1 MRRGCNRKEYN
12 GVYGVTAVTHAASG
26 DVGKGHPMNIITD
39 GHTLVLQG
47 SFDVRSTWAVREAI
61 YERLAADDDDVVVDM
76 TDVTTID
83 ATALRVLAV
92 ATRAAWLSGHHLTV
106 RNPGPAV
113 RRMAHL
119 TRLAHAI
126 EVERVAATA

>member
-1 MRRGCNRKEYN
+1 MDIVFVPE
-12 GVYGVTAVTHAASG
+12 
-26 DVGKGHPMNIITD
+26 
-39 GHTLVLQG
+39 GHTLVLHG
-47 SFDVRSTWAVREAI
+47 DFDVRSTWEVRNAI
-61 YERLAADDDDVVVDM
+61 YEHIDAVDDDLVIDM
-76 TDVTTID
+76 SGVTTID
-83 ATALRVLAV
+83 ATALRLLAV
-92 ATRAAWLSGHHLTV
+92 ATRHAWLSGHHLTV

>member
-1 MRRGCNRKEYN
+1 M
-12 GVYGVTAVTHAASG
+12 
-26 DVGKGHPMNIITD
+26 DIILD
-39 GHTLVLQG
+39 GHTVVLHG
-47 SFDVRSTWAVREAI
+47 AFDVRSTWEVRNAI
-61 YERLAADDDDVVVDM
+61 YECFAAHDDDVVIDM
-76 TDVTTID
+76 TDVSTID
-83 ATALRVLAV
+83 ATALRLLAV
-92 ATRAAWLSGHHLTV
+92 ATRHAWLTGHHLTV

>member
-1 MRRGCNRKEYN
+1 M
-12 GVYGVTAVTHAASG
+12 
-26 DVGKGHPMNIITD
+26 DIISD
-39 GHTLVLQG
+39 GPTLVLHG
-47 SFDVRSTWAVREAI
+47 DFDVRSTWEVRAAI
-61 YERLAADDDDVVVDM
+61 YERLNSYDDDVILDM
-76 TDVTTID
+76 TDVATID
-83 ATALRVLAV
+83 ATALRLLAV
-92 ATRAAWLSGHHLTV
+92 ATRYAWLTGHHLTV

>member
-1 MRRGCNRKEYN
+1 ME
-12 GVYGVTAVTHAASG
+12 
-26 DVGKGHPMNIITD
+26 ITRD
-39 GHTLVLQG
+39 GSTLVLHG
-47 SFDVRSTWAVREAI
+47 AFDVRSTGEVRHAI
-61 YERLAADDDDVVVDM
+61 YDCLAAGDDDVVVDM
-76 TDVTTID
+76 SDVSTID
-83 ATALRVLAV
+83 ATALRLLAV
-92 ATRAAWLSGHHLTV
+92 ATRHAWLSGHHLTV

>member
-1 MRRGCNRKEYN
+1 
-12 GVYGVTAVTHAASG
+12 
-26 DVGKGHPMNIITD
+26 MNIFTD

-47 SFDVRSTWAVREAI
+47 AFDVRSTWEVRDAI
-61 YERLAADDDDVVVDM
+61 YERLDGPDDDVVIDM

-83 ATALRVLAV
+83 ATALRLLAV

>member
-1 MRRGCNRKEYN
+1 M
-12 GVYGVTAVTHAASG
+12 
-26 DVGKGHPMNIITD
+26 DIISD
-39 GHTLVLQG
+39 GPTLVLHG
-47 SFDVRSTWAVREAI
+47 AFDVRSTWEVRAAI
-61 YERLAADDDDVVVDM
+61 YERLDGTEEDLVIDM

-83 ATALRVLAV
+83 ATALRLLAV
-92 ATRAAWLSGHHLTV
+92 ATRHAWLTGHHLTI

-113 RRMAHL
+113 RRMTHL

>member
-1 MRRGCNRKEYN
+1 MDI
-12 GVYGVTAVTHAASG
+12 VS
-26 DVGKGHPMNIITD
+26 D

-47 SFDVRSTWAVREAI
+47 AFDVRSTWEVRNAI
-61 YERLAADDDDVVVDM
+61 YEHLEGVDDVVIDM
-76 TDVTTID
+76 TDVSTID
-83 ATALRVLAV
+83 ATALRLLAV
-92 ATRAAWLSGHHLTV
+92 ATRHAWLAGRHLTV

-113 RRMAHL
+113 RRMTHL

>member
-1 MRRGCNRKEYN
+1 M
-12 GVYGVTAVTHAASG
+12 
-26 DVGKGHPMNIITD
+26 
-39 GHTLVLQG
+39 
-47 SFDVRSTWAVREAI
+47 RSTWEVRNAI
-61 YERLAADDDDVVVDM
+61 YERLESDDSDVVIDM

-83 ATALRVLAV
+83 ATALRLLAV
-92 ATRAAWLSGHHLTV
+92 ATRHAWLTGHHLTV

-119 TRLAHAI
+119 TRLAHAL

>member
-1 MRRGCNRKEYN
+1 MDI
-12 GVYGVTAVTHAASG
+12 VS
-26 DVGKGHPMNIITD
+26 D
-39 GHTLVLQG
+39 GHTLVLHG
-47 SFDVRSTWAVREAI
+47 DFDVRSTGQVRHAI
-61 YERLAADDDDVVVDM
+61 YERLGSYDEDVVIDM
-76 TDVTTID
+76 TDVSTID
-83 ATALRVLAV
+83 ATALRLLAV
-92 ATRAAWLSGHHLTV
+92 ATRHAWLTGHHLTV

>member
-1 MRRGCNRKEYN
+1 MDI
-12 GVYGVTAVTHAASG
+12 VV
-26 DVGKGHPMNIITD
+26 D

-47 SFDVRSTWAVREAI
+47 SFDVRSTWEVRNAI
-61 YERLAADDDDVVVDM
+61 YERLEAFEDDVVIDM

-83 ATALRVLAV
+83 ATALRLLAV
-92 ATRAAWLSGHHLTV
+92 ATRHAWLSGHHLTV